1 MRCLYCIES
10 CIVSNCIVSNN
21 SHYCSQVGP
30 KCLHQ
35 CTIIVVYSLQRE
47 TERTIN
53 AKAVSFRVLQL
64 SVHNHR
70 IYLGIGT
77 YFGGTRYQTCNLRSL
92 TSRFTSTKRTRYQKS
107 EPHLTRA
114 ITPPRKSATET
125 LAIMESDSL
134 LPVSNDVSPR
144 KNSGSDGN
152 GNATIGQLCR
162 QTLATWAL
170 AVALT
175 ILAVVLLVDIPLRA
189 MHRNDHVAAS
199 TPAATDSSTV
209 IATSQVSASSVIS
222 SPSQR
227 YHGTQFISFTINT
240 LGGWGSR

>member
-1 MRCLYCIES
+1 MAGQDIRPNLRT
-10 CIVSNCIVSNN
+10 
-21 SHYCSQVGP
+21 SHISLHPLPNMHPLKDKISEIRTTSHPCHHTSSQV
-30 KCLHQ
+30 C
-35 CTIIVVYSLQRE
+35 
-47 TERTIN
+47 
-53 AKAVSFRVLQL
+53 
-64 SVHNHR
+64 HR
-70 IYLGIGT
+70 N
-77 YFGGTRYQTCNLRSL
+77 TC
-92 TSRFTSTKRTRYQKS
+92 
-107 EPHLTRA
+107 P
-114 ITPPRKSATET
+114 
-125 LAIMESDSL
+125 
-134 LPVSNDVSPR
+134 NDVSPR

>member
-1 MRCLYCIES
+1 
-10 CIVSNCIVSNN
+10 
-21 SHYCSQVGP
+21 
-30 KCLHQ
+30 
-35 CTIIVVYSLQRE
+35 
-47 TERTIN
+47 
-53 AKAVSFRVLQL
+53 
-64 SVHNHR
+64 
-70 IYLGIGT
+70 
-77 YFGGTRYQTCNLRSL
+77 
-92 TSRFTSTKRTRYQKS
+92 
-107 EPHLTRA
+107 
-114 ITPPRKSATET
+114 
-125 LAIMESDSL
+125 MESDSL

-189 MHRNDHVAAS
+189 MHGNDHVAAS
-199 TPAATDSSTV
+199 TTAATDSYTV

-240 LGGWGSR
+240 LGGLAEYGECEGRSVDPNSNSCYLGNDDIEADVNHRLGILEEVLFTLRCVMFLHTHTPSVVCYPTKIMDFVLNLFSFAGHTQERCLQGRTRD